1 MSRPYRTHAT
11 VVRQR
16 IARSLLAQ
24 SPHGSAPAPA
34 DDGPSLG
41 TITLLPHQRDAVQQ
55 LHTML
60 AAMHVALL
68 ADDVGMGK
76 TFVALAVAQ
85 RYPRCLVIAPAGL
98 RYAWRDAM
106 ERAACATGTIWSL
119 HQCSHTEI
127 PPELVTPGTLVIIDE
142 AHHLRSPNTRRYQ
155 TIASA
160 VAGADLLLLSATPLH
175 NRADDLRAVLGLRLG
190 GRRDLLSSAML
201 TRLVVRRTLPDR
213 RPVVRQEPAVS
224 IPHDPRILD
233 ALLALPAPLPAKDG
247 AIAGALIRLGLLRS
261 WCSSDAALVAALKKR
276 LLRSE
281 AMQDALAAGRHPT
294 RIELRSWIV
303 GDGEMQLAFPEL
315 MASAPPA
322 DGPLRDVLTRHIA
335 ALRALLALM
344 VPPHTAD
351 LQRGDLLRRL
361 VAEHPTTPIV
371 AFSQY
376 RETIRSLA
384 RALTDIAGVGAL
396 TSHRAWIASG
406 PLPRQELL
414 AAFAPRGQ
422 GRPPPPPHQRV
433 RLLLCT
439 DLLAEGVNLQDA
451 GIVVHLDLPW
461 TDALRAQ
468 RIGRCVRL
476 GSPHSTVSV
485 VTLQIPAAT
494 EAVVQLTARLTTKA
508 QLATRL
514 VGRSGMGEARSAVD
528 IAQDLR
534 DQLSAWCRDEAAIG
548 PGAAAVPPIDPGEK
562 ETSRI
567 APMVACIAATQRG
580 VLAMIRHAEAD
591 RVQLIGGVV
600 QRAPH
605 GRRARLR
612 VMTTPTALLALMQ
625 TLSPATGGSDECLA
639 RERVALPSPLP
650 SPSPSPSP
658 SQLRWWR
665 YAERATAAFVR
676 RQQLRAQFGSR
687 AEAEPATVRQARRL
701 VQQGIRGASPTQRGV
716 VYAASREALE
726 MLRVARGA
734 AVDEALRAWMMT
746 AAARP
751 FVEWV
756 GAWRSSA
763 VLVRSAAGGD
773 GPRSVAASS
782 GAWHVEALLLMCPHA
797 STDPDSF
804 GGCPHARCSSIS
816 MAP

>member
-1 MSRPYRTHAT
+1 MSRPYRTHPTA
-11 VVRQR
+11 VRHR
-16 IARSLLAQ
+16 IATRFLAP
-24 SPHGSAPAPA
+24 PHHDSTPNEA
-34 DDGPSLG
+34 DHTPLG
-41 TITLLPHQRDAVQQ
+41 QITLLPHQRDAVEQ

-85 RYPRCLVIAPAGL
+85 RYPRCLIIAPAGL

-106 ERAACATGTIWSL
+106 TRAACTTGTIWSL

-142 AHHLRSPNTRRYQ
+142 AHHLRSPTTQRYR
-155 TIASA
+155 TIATA

-201 TRLVVRRTLPDR
+201 TRLVVRRTLVDR
-213 RPVVRQEPAVS
+213 RPAVRQEPAVS
-224 IPHDPRILD
+224 IPHDPHILD

-247 AIAGALIRLGLLRS
+247 AVAGALIRLGLLRA
-261 WCSSDAALVAALKKR
+261 WCSSDAALVAALNKR

-294 RIELRSWIV
+294 RIELRSWII

-406 PLPRQELL
+406 PLPRQDLL

-476 GSPHSTVSV
+476 GSPHATVSV
-485 VTLQIPAAT
+485 ITLQIPAAT
-494 EAVVQLTARLTTKA
+494 EAIVQLSARLTTKA
-508 QLATRL
+508 RLATRL
-514 VGRSGMGEARSAVD
+514 VGRHGVGAPRSAID
-528 IAQDLR
+528 AAQDLR
-534 DQLSAWCRDEAAIG
+534 EQLTAWYWAGARVGPDAPETPAITTRDHRAPAG
-548 PGAAAVPPIDPGEK
+548 
-562 ETSRI
+562 
-567 APMVACIAATQRG
+567 APMVACAAATQPG
-580 VLAMIRHAEAD
+580 FLAIIRDGATG
-591 RVQLIGGVV
+591 RVQLVGGCRPEAPSP
-600 QRAPH
+600 RASQTH
-605 GRRARLR
+605 AQTQSVRLR
-612 VMTTPTALLALMQ
+612 VLTSPTALLALLHTMVP
-625 TLSPATGGSDECLA
+625 T
-639 RERVALPSPLP
+639 PSPP
-650 SPSPSPSP
+650 SPSSSSSPRLSP
-658 SQLRWWR
+658 SQRRWWR
-665 YAERATAAFVR
+665 TAQRATAAVVR
-676 RQQLRAQFGSR
+676 RQQVRAQIGMP
-687 AEAEPATVRQARRL
+687 AMEEPATVRQARRM
-701 VQQGIRGASPTQRGV
+701 VQQGILRVSPTERGV
-716 VYAASREALE
+716 VYAASRGALE

-734 AVDEALRAWMMT
+734 AVDEAVRAWIQM
-746 AAARP
+746 AASLP
-751 FVEWV
+751 FVAWV
-756 GAWRSSA
+756 GAWRSAA
-763 VLVRSAAGGD
+763 VLVRSAGVVPSASTA
-773 GPRSVAASS
+773 SVAQS
-782 GAWHVEALLLMCPHA
+782 AWHVDALLILCPHGA
-797 STDPDSF
+797 TDAASF
-804 GGCPHARCSSIS
+804 GGCPHAHCSSIS